1 MSLKGISILP
11 AIEQPDFTVS
21 PALACVFTQTGA
33 DRYRIEG
40 FNLYSGE
47 RFYPDLGEPEE
58 MGRVEALRTW
68 QKLCGFPASQMET
81 GHD

>member
-1 MSLKGISILP
+1 MTIKGISVLP

-21 PALACVFTQTGA
+21 PTLACVFTQTGA

-47 RFYPDLGEPEE
+47 RFYPDFGEPEE
-58 MGRVEALRTW
+58 MDRVEALHTW
-68 QKLCGFPASQMET
+68 QKLSGISASQMET